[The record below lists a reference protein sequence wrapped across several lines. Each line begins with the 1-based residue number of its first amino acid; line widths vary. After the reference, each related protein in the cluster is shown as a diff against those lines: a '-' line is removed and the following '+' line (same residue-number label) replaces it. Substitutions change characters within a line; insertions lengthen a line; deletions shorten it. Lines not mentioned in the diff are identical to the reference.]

1 MANVFGAIAFASEA
15 ALAFEKKSGGGGGEC
30 TGCPGKQYTKKRAL
44 WTGKE
49 VGIFDFLPLAGV
61 NWSL

>member
-1 MANVFGAIAFASEA
+1 MANVFGAIAFVGEA
-15 ALAFEKKSGGGGGEC
+15 ALAFEKKSGGC

-44 WTGKE
+44 WTGKK
-49 VGIFDFLPLAGV
+49 VSICGFLPLAGV